1 MKTFAIHTLGCKVNT
16 YESEA
21 IVRLFEAHDYQK
33 VNFKQKADVYIINT
47 CTVTN
52 TGDSKSRQMIR
63 RAIRNNEDAVVCV
76 VGCYSQV
83 APEEIAQIEGV
94 DIILGTQ
101 FRYQI
106 VDLVEEHL
114 NTKKQ
119 IQKVA
124 NVMKEKEFEELDV
137 DVFTENTRAFLKI
150 QDGCNNFCTYC
161 IIPYA
166 RGIVRSRKPE
176 SVLKQAQTLVDHGFV
191 EIVLTGIHTG
201 AYGIDIKGYNFYD
214 LLVDLCSKV
223 NGLKRLRISSIEI
236 NQITDEIIEL
246 IKTNKIIV
254 DHLHVPIQSG
264 SDGVLK
270 RMKRHYNLAQYEEK
284 IVKIREALPDIALTT
299 DVIVGFPQETE
310 EEFEEAYRFIEHIG
324 YSELHVFPYSKR
336 KNTPAAKMDGQVDE
350 KIKSE
355 RVKKLIDLSKQL
367 HLKYAKKFIGK
378 ELEVIFE
385 EKFNED
391 RLIGHSSNYLKV
403 NAVADPDLIGKV
415 CKVKITDVNSLGI
428 QGELIEEIRG

>member
-21 IVRLFEAHDYQK
+21 IIRLFEAHDYHK
-33 VNFKQKADVYIINT
+33 VSFKQQADVYIINT

-63 RAIRNNEDAVVCV
+63 RAIRLNSEAVVCV

-83 APEEIAQIEGV
+83 APEEIAAIDGV

-101 FRYQI
+101 FRHQI

-114 NTKKQ
+114 KTKQ
-119 IQKVA
+119 RIQKVA

-166 RGIVRSRKPE
+166 RGIVRSRQPE

-201 AYGIDIKGYNFYD
+201 AYGIDLTDYNFYN
-214 LLVDLCSKV
+214 LLVDLCTKV

-246 IKTNKIIV
+246 IKHNKIIV
-254 DHLHVPIQSG
+254 DHLHIPVQSG
-264 SDGVLK
+264 SDAILK
-270 RMKRHYNLAQYEEK
+270 RMRRHYTLEEYEEK
-284 IVKIREALPDIALTT
+284 VNKIREALPRIALTT

-336 KNTPAAKMDGQVDE
+336 KNTPAARMDGQVDE
-350 KIKSE
+350 RIKSE
-355 RVKKLIDLSKQL
+355 RVKKLIALSKQL
-367 HLKYAKKFIGK
+367 HLNYAKQFVNEIV
-378 ELEVIFE
+378 EVIFE
-385 EKFNED
+385 EKFGED

-403 NAVADPDLIGKV
+403 NVKTDPKYISKV
-415 CKVKITDVNSLGI
+415 CKVRITDVNTLGI
-428 QGELIEEIRG
+428 QGEFIEEIL